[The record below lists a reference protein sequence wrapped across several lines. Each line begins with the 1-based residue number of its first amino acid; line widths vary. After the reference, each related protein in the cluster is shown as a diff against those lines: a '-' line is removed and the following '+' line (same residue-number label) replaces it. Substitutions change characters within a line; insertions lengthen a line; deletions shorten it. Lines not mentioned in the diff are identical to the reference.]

1 MKKTTILKT
10 AGIIPAALFLL
21 SSCVLKQEEPK
32 QPRTITVNATGKVT
46 VPNDRAIITFSVI
59 SRNADVIRA
68 VDENS
73 RKMTSVQE
81 ALAEKSISKED
92 ISTDAYSIRQDSSY
106 SNGRLILGQFEVS
119 NRITVTV
126 KDALKAGEIIDAAVK
141 HGANSLS
148 SLEYTASPSQD
159 STKQA
164 RILAVKNAESVAN
177 TMATAAGAKLGEVI
191 TINELWSSGVQRYSA
206 LEEAKADG
214 FTSSALSSPGSS
226 AITVQIQATYALE
239 Q

>member
-1 MKKTTILKT
+1 
-10 AGIIPAALFLL
+10 
-21 SSCVLKQEEPK
+21 
-32 QPRTITVNATGKVT
+32 
-46 VPNDRAIITFSVI
+46 
-59 SRNADVIRA
+59 
-68 VDENS
+68 
-73 RKMTSVQE
+73 
-81 ALAEKSISKED
+81 
-92 ISTDAYSIRQDSSY
+92 
-106 SNGRLILGQFEVS
+106 FEVS
-119 NRITVTV
+119 NRITLTL

-141 HGANSLS
+141 HGPNSLS
-148 SLEYTASPSQD
+148 SLEYKATPSLD